1 MDPLPVPSDA
11 DIQWTDAALSGA
23 LRPNEAG
30 GITRMAIKV
39 LLADDHKLILAGIRR
54 ALEEVEDLEV
64 VGEAESGSQVLPL
77 IHQTNPDLVLLDLR
91 LPDMSGLACLDSIR
105 QRYPE
110 VKVVILSAFNDA
122 EHIQAAF
129 QRGATAYIVK
139 SVNPV
144 DLPSALR
151 QALDQTVY
159 QGVRVIGDVN
169 GQAGDGLGLTER
181 EMSMLKALA
190 RGLSNQA
197 ISKEFWVTEQ
207 TVKFHLSNIYRKL
220 GVANRTE
227 AARFAYERGLV
238 ESAA

>member
-1 MDPLPVPSDA
+1 
-11 DIQWTDAALSGA
+11 
-23 LRPNEAG
+23 
-30 GITRMAIKV
+30 MAIKV
-39 LLADDHKLILAGIRR
+39 LLADDHRLILAGIRR

-91 LPDMSGLACLDSIR
+91 LPDMSGLACLDQIR

-169 GQAGDGLGLTER
+169 GQAGDGLGLTDR

>member
-1 MDPLPVPSDA
+1 MS
-11 DIQWTDAALSGA
+11 
-23 LRPNEAG
+23 
-30 GITRMAIKV
+30 IKV
-39 LLADDHKLILAGIRR
+39 LLADDHRLILAGIRR

-77 IHQTNPDLVLLDLR
+77 IHQTSPDIVLLDLR

-110 VKVVILSAFNDA
+110 VKVVILSAFNDP

-159 QGVRVIGDVN
+159 QGVRVIGDVS

>member
-1 MDPLPVPSDA
+1 
-11 DIQWTDAALSGA
+11 
-23 LRPNEAG
+23 
-30 GITRMAIKV
+30 MAIKV
-39 LLADDHKLILAGIRR
+39 LLADDHRLMLAGIRR
-54 ALEEVEDLEV
+54 ALEEVEDMVV

-77 IHQTNPDLVLLDLR
+77 IHQTSPDLVLLDLR
-91 LPDMSGLACLDSIR
+91 LPDMNGLACLDAIR
-105 QRYPE
+105 KRYPE
-110 VKVVILSAFNDA
+110 VKVVVLSAFSDP

-129 QRGATAYIVK
+129 QRGATAYVVK
-139 SVNPV
+139 SVAPV

-151 QALDQTVY
+151 QALDETVY
-159 QGVRVIGDVN
+159 QGIRVIGDVGATN
-169 GQAGDGLGLTER
+169 GDGLGLTER
-181 EMSMLKALA
+181 EVSMLKALS

-238 ESAA
+238 ESVA

>member
-1 MDPLPVPSDA
+1 
-11 DIQWTDAALSGA
+11 
-23 LRPNEAG
+23 
-30 GITRMAIKV
+30 MAIKV
-39 LLADDHKLILAGIRR
+39 LLADDHRLILAGIRR
-54 ALEEVEDLEV
+54 ALEEVDDIEV

-77 IHQTNPDLVLLDLR
+77 IHQTSPDLVLLDLK
-91 LPDMSGLACLDSIR
+91 LPDMTGLACLDAIR
-105 QRYPE
+105 KRYPD
-110 VKVVILSAFNDA
+110 VKVVVLSAFSDP

-139 SVNPV
+139 SVSPV

-151 QALDQTVY
+151 QALEETVY
-159 QGVRVIGDVN
+159 QGVRVIGEVGGGN
-169 GQAGDGLGLTER
+169 GEGLGLTER
-181 EMSMLKALA
+181 ELSMLKALA

-207 TVKFHLSNIYRKL
+207 TVKFPLSNIYRKL

-238 ESAA
+238 ETAA

>member
-1 MDPLPVPSDA
+1 
-11 DIQWTDAALSGA
+11 
-23 LRPNEAG
+23 
-30 GITRMAIKV
+30 MAIKV
-39 LLADDHKLILAGIRR
+39 LLVDDHQLMLAGIRR
-54 ALEEVEDLEV
+54 ALDEVGDIEV
-64 VGEAESGSQVLPL
+64 VGEASSGSQVLPL
-77 IHQTNPDLVLLDLR
+77 IHQTSPDLVLLDLR
-91 LPDMSGLACLDSIR
+91 LPDMSGLACLDAIR
-105 QRYPE
+105 QRYPA
-110 VKVVILSAFNDA
+110 VKVVVLSAFSDP

-129 QRGATAYIVK
+129 QRGATAYVVK
-139 SVNPV
+139 SVNPI

-151 QALDQTVY
+151 QALEETVY
-159 QGVRVIGDVN
+159 QGVRVIGEAGGHN
-169 GQAGDGLGLTER
+169 GDGLGLTER
-181 EMSMLKALA
+181 EVSMLKALA

>member
-1 MDPLPVPSDA
+1 
-11 DIQWTDAALSGA
+11 
-23 LRPNEAG
+23 
-30 GITRMAIKV
+30 MAIKV
-39 LLADDHKLILAGIRR
+39 LLADDHRLILAGIRR

-105 QRYPE
+105 QKHPN

-159 QGVRVIGDVN
+159 QGVRVIGDVS
-169 GQAGDGLGLTER
+169 GSAGDGLGLTER

>member
-1 MDPLPVPSDA
+1 
-11 DIQWTDAALSGA
+11 
-23 LRPNEAG
+23 
-30 GITRMAIKV
+30 MAIKV

-77 IHQTNPDLVLLDLR
+77 IHQTSPDIVLLDLR

-105 QRYPE
+105 KKHPN
-110 VKVVILSAFNDA
+110 VKVVILSAFNDP
-122 EHIQAAF
+122 EHIQSAF

-159 QGVRVIGDVN
+159 QGVRVIGDVS

>member
-1 MDPLPVPSDA
+1 V
-11 DIQWTDAALSGA
+11 
-23 LRPNEAG
+23 
-30 GITRMAIKV
+30 AIKV
-39 LLADDHKLILAGIRR
+39 LLADDHRLILEGIRR

-64 VGEAESGSQVLPL
+64 VGEAESGGQVLPL
-77 IHQTNPDLVLLDLR
+77 IHQTDPDIVLLDLR
-91 LPDMSGLACLDSIR
+91 LPDTSGLACLDSIR
-105 QRYPE
+105 QRYPD

-129 QRGATAYIVK
+129 KRGATAYIVK

-159 QGVRVIGDVN
+159 QGVRIFGDVN
-169 GQAGDGLGLTER
+169 GQAGEGLGLTDR
-181 EMSMLKALA
+181 ELSMLKALS

-207 TVKFHLSNIYRKL
+207 TVKFHLTNIYRKL

>member
-1 MDPLPVPSDA
+1 
-11 DIQWTDAALSGA
+11 
-23 LRPNEAG
+23 
-30 GITRMAIKV
+30 MAIKV
-39 LLADDHKLILAGIRR
+39 VLADDHQLILAGVRR

-64 VGEAESGSQVLPL
+64 VGEAQTGAQVLPL

-91 LPDMSGLACLDSIR
+91 LPDMNGLACLDAIR
-105 QRYPE
+105 KRYPE
-110 VKVVILSAFNDA
+110 VKVVVLSAFSDP

-139 SVNPV
+139 SVNPI

-151 QALDQTVY
+151 QALEETVY
-159 QGVRVIGDVN
+159 QGVRVLGDVGAVN
-169 GQAGDGLGLTER
+169 GEGLGLTER
-181 EMSMLKALA
+181 ELSMLKALA
-190 RGLSNQA
+190 RGLSNNA

-238 ESAA
+238 ESVA

>member
-1 MDPLPVPSDA
+1 
-11 DIQWTDAALSGA
+11 
-23 LRPNEAG
+23 
-30 GITRMAIKV
+30 MAIKV
-39 LLADDHKLILAGIRR
+39 LLADDHRLILAGIRR

-169 GQAGDGLGLTER
+169 GQAGEGLGLTER

>member
-1 MDPLPVPSDA
+1 
-11 DIQWTDAALSGA
+11 
-23 LRPNEAG
+23 
-30 GITRMAIKV
+30 MAIRV
-39 LLADDHKLILAGIRR
+39 LLADDHRLILAGIRR
-54 ALEEVEDLEV
+54 ALDEVEDLEV

-105 QRYPE
+105 QRYPD
-110 VKVVILSAFNDA
+110 VRVVILSAFNDP

-151 QALDQTVY
+151 QALDQTVF
-159 QGVRVIGDVN
+159 QGVRVIGDVSEKP
-169 GQAGDGLGLTER
+169 GEGIGLTER

-227 AARFAYERGLV
+227 AARFAYDRGLV

>member
-1 MDPLPVPSDA
+1 
-11 DIQWTDAALSGA
+11 
-23 LRPNEAG
+23 
-30 GITRMAIKV
+30 MAIKV
-39 LLADDHKLILAGIRR
+39 LLADDHQLILAGVRR
-54 ALEEVEDLEV
+54 ALEGVEDLEV
-64 VGEAESGSQVLPL
+64 VGEASSGSQVLPL
-77 IHQTNPDLVLLDLR
+77 IHQTSPDLVLLDLR

-105 QRYPE
+105 QRYPD
-110 VKVVILSAFNDA
+110 VKVVVLSAFSDP
-122 EHIQAAF
+122 EHIQSAF
-129 QRGATAYIVK
+129 ERGATAYIVK
-139 SVNPV
+139 NVNPI

-159 QGVRVIGDVN
+159 HGIRVIGD
-169 GQAGDGLGLTER
+169 AGTQPGDRLGLTER
-181 EMSMLKALA
+181 EVSMLKALA

-238 ESAA
+238 ESGA